1 MAGRD
6 EEDRWEESG
15 GRQKKKG
22 SAVGN
27 FFITVVLVV
36 AIGVFAYSGYKL
48 LGYYMAY
55 KAGSDEYSG
64 LNDEFVQMDQGEPG
78 SVTPSASG
86 GAAGDSAG
94 ADGTA
99 SGADGTAAGTEGA
112 AGTAESEEESSS
124 GAHKT
129 YKFSFLSSIEDLEKP
144 EKREKLL
151 EEAEKEETV
160 ESGVPVSL
168 PRLKNPINFV
178 NLHEVN
184 PEVVGWIRIGAIDV
198 SYPVAQAAD
207 NDFYLHRTFRK
218 EDNFAGCIFLNC
230 DNKKDFSDQNSIIY
244 GHNMKNLSMFGRL
257 KEFANQET
265 YEKDHYFWVFTPKFI
280 YQYEIFSCSLVN
292 KAGNPYVVHFEI
304 PDYEKFIE
312 QCIAASEIKCG
323 DVKITPKDRI
333 MTLSTCTGDSET
345 RRILQGVL
353 KQVYISV

>member
-1 MAGRD
+1 MEPLR
-6 EEDRWEESG
+6 ERTES
-15 GRQKKKG
+15 
-22 SAVGN
+22 
-27 FFITVVLVV
+27 
-36 AIGVFAYSGYKL
+36 
-48 LGYYMAY
+48 
-55 KAGSDEYSG
+55 
-64 LNDEFVQMDQGEPG
+64 
-78 SVTPSASG
+78 
-86 GAAGDSAG
+86 
-94 ADGTA
+94 
-99 SGADGTAAGTEGA
+99 AAGTEGA

-312 QCIAASEIKCG
+312 QCIAASEIDCG

-353 KQVYISV
+353 KQVYISRMREGAFRNMYRIKRDVTENLKRDIIEKESNRIITKRGRNRKRER

>member
-94 ADGTA
+94 ADGGSA
-99 SGADGTAAGTEGA
+99 GADGTAAGTEGA

-129 YKFSFLSSIEDLEKP
+129 YKCSFLSSIEDLEKP

-151 EEAEKEETV
+151 EEAEKE
-160 ESGVPVSL
+160 
-168 PRLKNPINFV
+168 
-178 NLHEVN
+178 
-184 PEVVGWIRIGAIDV
+184 
-198 SYPVAQAAD
+198 
-207 NDFYLHRTFRK
+207 
-218 EDNFAGCIFLNC
+218 
-230 DNKKDFSDQNSIIY
+230 
-244 GHNMKNLSMFGRL
+244 
-257 KEFANQET
+257 
-265 YEKDHYFWVFTPKFI
+265 
-280 YQYEIFSCSLVN
+280 
-292 KAGNPYVVHFEI
+292 
-304 PDYEKFIE
+304 
-312 QCIAASEIKCG
+312 
-323 DVKITPKDRI
+323 
-333 MTLSTCTGDSET
+333 
-345 RRILQGVL
+345 
-353 KQVYISV
+353 